1 MFSNRDLRNLIIPL
15 FVEQFLLMLVGI
27 ADTFMVSFS
36 SEADVSG
43 VSLVTSFNTVLIFL
57 FTALSSGGA
66 VIISQY
72 IGSKQQNEAS
82 RSAGQLLMVSTVIS
96 VAMTVPHP
104 VRSGSDGV
112 LLLREKSG
120 ALQSGVCVLLGQ
132 RAAER
137 DHGYRAAQR
146 SGKRHTPT
154 GEGGA
159 VQHGGTVRPV
169 AGLGRYWRGCGD
181 EHRSGVPRRYFHLA
195 V

>member
-1 MFSNRDLRNLIIPL
+1 MFVYEKKLQYPVKIK
-15 FVEQFLLMLVGI
+15 
-27 ADTFMVSFS
+27 
-36 SEADVSG
+36 
-43 VSLVTSFNTVLIFL
+43 NTNPKL
-57 FTALSSGGA
+57 AA

-120 ALQSGVCVLLGQ
+120 ALQSGGCVLLGQ

-159 VQHGGTVRPV
+159 VQHGGAVRPV